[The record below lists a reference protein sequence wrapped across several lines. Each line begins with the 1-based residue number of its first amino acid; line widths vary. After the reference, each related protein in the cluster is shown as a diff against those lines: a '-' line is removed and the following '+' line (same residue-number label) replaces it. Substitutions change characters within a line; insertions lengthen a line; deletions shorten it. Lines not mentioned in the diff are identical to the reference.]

1 MSRHIAACG
10 HSGDG
15 PAALVLTIADRG
27 APSDYWLHLEVPA
40 SAPLRDLDGYL
51 RDLWLECCGHLSLFE
66 IGGRT
71 YSMEPDLLNI
81 GSRATGGPAGVPIAD
96 VLQPGDEARHL
107 YDMGSTTELQVH
119 CLEHRPGHVGGKIRL
134 LARNASPE
142 VACSWV
148 RRAGDDA
155 VHRVQLGWRGRAV
168 RRVRRRSRLRRG
180 ALPAGR
186 QLATLRRLRLLRI
199 GAPRASPTTCSPC
212 GRCAHTWSPCWSA
225 SARPRS
231 CSATSTACGWP
242 AGESAWP
249 PHSTSR
255 LARPARGWTPMRRSS
270 WPAASAPSWSQCARL
285 GRDLAG
291 GRSRQIVTAWVDERF
306 ELIVRP
312 ALLTEWRDDGLAR
325 RGFAADQRGRG
336 R

>member
-142 VACSWV
+142 VACSWCAAPATTLCTECSWDGAGELCDAC
-148 RRAGDDA
+148 AGDHACDEE
-155 VHRVQLGWRGRAV
+155 LF
-168 RRVRRRSRLRRG
+168 
-180 ALPAGR
+180 LPVVNS
-186 QLATLRRLRLLRI
+186 
-199 GAPRASPTTCSPC
+199 PRFGVC
-212 GRCAHTWSPCWSA
+212 GYS
-225 SARPRS
+225 
-231 CSATSTACGWP
+231 G
-242 AGESAWP
+242 
-249 PHSTSR
+249 
-255 LARPARGWTPMRRSS
+255 
-270 WPAASAPSWSQCARL
+270 
-285 GRDLAG
+285 
-291 GRSRQIVTAWVDERF
+291 
-306 ELIVRP
+306 
-312 ALLTEWRDDGLAR
+312 
-325 RGFAADQRGRG
+325 
-336 R
+336 